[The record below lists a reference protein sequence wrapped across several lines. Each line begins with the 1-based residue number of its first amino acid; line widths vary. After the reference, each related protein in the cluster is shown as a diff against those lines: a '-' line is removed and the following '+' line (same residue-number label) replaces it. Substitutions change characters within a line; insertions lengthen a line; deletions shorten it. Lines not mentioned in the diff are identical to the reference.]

1 MHRILTRT
9 DEELAALA
17 EVTPAPMSINLD
29 EVLKNVT
36 IDPEYAFLV
45 TRDNAL
51 LMGCLA
57 SVAKY
62 QQAIACPPGQIAWD
76 IVGAVLKRQVK
87 MMTTTEEKDYQ
98 SSPGTMT

>member
-1 MHRILTRT
+1 MMT

-17 EVTPAPMSINLD
+17 EGAPVPMSIALD
-29 EVLKNVT
+29 NVLKNVA

-45 TRDNAL
+45 TQDNAL

-62 QQAIACPPGQIAWD
+62 QRTIACAPGQTVWD
-76 IVGAVLKRQVK
+76 IIGSVLKRQIQMVSIA
-87 MMTTTEEKDYQ
+87 EEKDYQ
-98 SSPGTMT
+98 SSPNDVR

>member
-1 MHRILTRT
+1 LIKT

-17 EVTPAPMSINLD
+17 DGTPEPMSIDLD
-29 EVLKNVT
+29 TVLRNVP

-45 TRDNAL
+45 THDNAL

-62 QQAIACPPGQIAWD
+62 QESIASPPGRMMWD
-76 IVGAVLKRQVK
+76 IVGAVLKRQIQMVS
-87 MMTTTEEKDYQ
+87 MAEENDHQ
-98 SSPGTMT
+98 SSSNTMN

>member
-1 MHRILTRT
+1 MMT
-9 DEELAALA
+9 DQELAALA
-17 EVTPAPMSINLD
+17 EGTPMPMSISLD

-45 TRDNAL
+45 TQDNAL

-62 QQAIACPPGQIAWD
+62 QKNIACSPDQTVWD
-76 IVGAVLKRQVK
+76 IVGAVLKRQVQ
-87 MMTTTEEKDYQ
+87 MVSTAEEKD
-98 SSPGTMT
+98 